1 MNIVILKNKQEL
13 HFTSYILK
21 NLMTPHIENIHLM
34 YCQEGH

>member
-13 HFTSYILK
+13 HSTSYILK
-21 NLMTPHIENIHLM
+21 NLMTHHTGNIHLM